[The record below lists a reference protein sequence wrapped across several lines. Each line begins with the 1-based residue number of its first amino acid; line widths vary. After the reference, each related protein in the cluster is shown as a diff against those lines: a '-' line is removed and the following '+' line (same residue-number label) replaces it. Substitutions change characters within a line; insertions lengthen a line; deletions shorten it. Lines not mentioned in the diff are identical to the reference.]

1 MMLCFISFLRQLVPS
16 SPAPS
21 VSAWG
26 SSVVSSPSL
35 AQIQTEESKLRQG
48 QQQQQQ
54 PSRGSSFQLKS
65 LLGLSSTPS
74 ASMSAVTAA
83 EPNAWESAAVPSSAA
98 AQPPSPSLK
107 EILRQEQ
114 AKQHE
119 QAQLKHHQA
128 QLLMQ
133 QQVRSARE
141 IAASESATA
150 AVIAAAS
157 WSAVGAG
164 AGPATGP
171 ESTGRGNAPKAALS
185 LRDIMQLEEASSAAS
200 QSSTAPSDSPFASA
214 PRPAPGSWA
223 AKASLSTSGG
233 AGGGGV
239 PVTTASSRQSAA
251 VAAKST
257 SSSSAAK
264 KPAAAAVAVAAPA
277 PTPIVPPPASG
288 PSFGSGHK
296 CPPAELS
303 EWCVAQLTKIRAADS
318 SSAAD
323 PSEFF
328 GVLEYCATLE
338 SAVEVRETFSAYLGS
353 TTMVRPG
360 LTLPLPCCLPCCLE
374 THQRVYQLYFCY
386 SDRNDISLTHLTHCL
401 NCCFLSGFEFRFGVP
416 EEERRPQSECRWCAR
431 RELKRPRR
439 WGSYSS

>member
-1 MMLCFISFLRQLVPS
+1 M
-16 SPAPS
+16 
-21 VSAWG
+21 SAWG
-26 SSVVSSPSL
+26 SSAISSPSL

-48 QQQQQQ
+48 QQQQLQ

-74 ASMSAVTAA
+74 ASMSAGAAA
-83 EPNAWESAAVPSSAA
+83 EPNAWESASVPSSTT

-164 AGPATGP
+164 PGAGTGP
-171 ESTGRGNAPKAALS
+171 ESTGRGSAPKAALS

-200 QSSTAPSDSPFASA
+200 QSSATPSDSPFASA

-233 AGGGGV
+233 GGGGGGGV
-239 PVTTASSRQSAA
+239 PVITASSRQGAA
-251 VAAKST
+251 TAAKST
-257 SSSSAAK
+257 SSSSAVK
-264 KPAAAAVAVAAPA
+264 KPPAVATAAAAALAPIA
-277 PTPIVPPPASG
+277 PPTPPAASG

-296 CPPAELS
+296 CPASELS

-353 TTMVRPG
+353 TTMVRPNSTR
-360 LTLPLPCCLPCCLE
+360 LDFIRPLSYFLLAAE
-374 THQRVYQLYFCY
+374 TRYFMLHMC
-386 SDRNDISLTHLTHCL
+386 I
-401 NCCFLSGFEFRFGVP
+401 
-416 EEERRPQSECRWCAR
+416 
-431 RELKRPRR
+431 
-439 WGSYSS
+439 